1 MWVGLS
7 LCNNGFPWPPQKS
20 WRLIGVDGKW
30 LYIKE
35 ICLRLRGEPGE
46 KVSMKTG
53 LYHPEEFKDN
63 CGFGLIAHMT
73 GEPSHHLLQTAMQA
87 LTCMTH
93 RGGINADGK
102 TGDGCGLLMQKPDQ
116 FLRAVAQK
124 HFAVEL
130 PKQYAVGMV
139 FFNQDP
145 VKAEAARANM
155 DREIVAAGLKLVGW
169 RKVPIDTS
177 VLGRLALERLPQI
190 EQVFIGGE
198 RLSDQEFAIKLF
210 SARRRSS
217 VANAHDADHYICSFS
232 HKTIIYKG
240 LMMPRDL
247 AAFYPDLGDE
257 RLQTAICVFHQRF
270 STNTLPK
277 WPLAQPFRFLAHNGE
292 INTITGNRNWAMAR
306 RTKFAND
313 QIPDLE
319 ELGPL
324 VNRVGSDSSSMDN
337 MLELMVTGG
346 IDLFRG
352 VRMLVPPAWQNVETM
367 DADLRA
373 FYEYNSMHME
383 PWDGPAGIVMTEGRH
398 AVCLLDRNGLR
409 PARWVTT
416 TNGYITIASE
426 IGVWGY
432 QPEEVLAKGRVG
444 PGQILAVDT
453 ETGQILDTDA
463 IDNRLKSR
471 HPYKRWLRQHATRI
485 QATLT
490 DDQGAASYD
499 ADQLKQYMKMF
510 QVTFEE
516 RDQVLRPLGEQGQ
529 EAVGSMGDDTPMA
542 VLSQRV
548 RSPYDFF
555 RQQFAQV
562 TNPPIDPL
570 REAIVMSLEICLGA
584 ERNIFQESPE
594 HASRVI
600 LSSPVI
606 SPAKWRSLMNLER
619 EGFDRQ
625 LIDLNY
631 EESVGLQAAI
641 RNIADQAEEAVRSG
655 KTQLVLSDRYIAPGK
670 LPVHA
675 SLAVGAVHHR
685 LTEQGL
691 RCDSNILVETAT
703 ARDPHHFAVLLGFG
717 ASAVYPYLA
726 YEVLADLIRTGEV
739 LGDLDEVFKYY
750 RKGISKG
757 LLKILSKM
765 GISTIASYRGAQL
778 FEAVGLAEE
787 VVGLSFKGVSSRI
800 KGARFVDLEGDQK
813 LLAAEAW
820 SARKPIQQGGL
831 LKFVHGGEYHAYNPD
846 VVNTLQA
853 AVQQGDYAK
862 FKEYTTLVD
871 QRPVSMIRDLLKVKV
886 ADEALPLDQVEP
898 LEAILKR
905 FDSAGISLGALS
917 PEAHEALAEAMNR
930 LGARSNSGEGGEDPA
945 RYGTIK
951 SSKIKQ
957 VATGRFG
964 VTPEYLVNAEVLQIK
979 VAQGAKP
986 GEGGQLPGGK
996 VNGLIAKLRYA
1007 VPGVTLISPPPHHDI
1022 YSIEDLAQLIYDLKQ
1037 VNPQA
1042 LVSVKLVA
1050 EAGVGTIAAGVAKA
1064 YADLITISGYD
1075 GGTGA
1080 SPLTSIK
1087 YAGAPWEL
1095 GLAETHQTLRGNDL
1109 RGKVRVQTDGG
1120 LKTGLDVI
1128 KAAILGAES
1137 FGFGTAP
1144 MIALG
1149 CKYLRICHLNN
1160 CATGVA
1166 TQNEKLRKDHYIGTV
1181 DMVIN
1186 FFTFVAEETREW
1198 LAKLGVRSL
1207 GELIGRTDLLDVLP
1221 GDTERQQYLDLTPL
1235 LGSSHIPADKPQFC
1249 EVDKNPPFD
1258 KGELAEKMVEMAL
1271 PAIRDQAGGEFSLDI
1286 CNCDRSIGARISGE
1300 IAKLYGNQGMAD
1312 KPVTFR
1318 FKGTAGQSF
1327 GVWNAG
1333 GLNLHLEGDAND
1345 YVGKG
1350 MTGGKVTIV
1359 PPAGSPFA
1367 TQHSAIVGNT
1377 CLYGATGGKLFA
1389 AGTAGE
1395 RFAVRNSGAHAVVE
1409 GTGDHCC
1416 EYMTGGF
1423 VCVLGKTG
1431 YNFGS
1436 GMTGGF
1442 AYVLDMDNSF
1452 VDKLNHELVEIQRIS
1467 GEAMEAYRSHLAR
1480 VLGEYVEET
1489 GSEWGRELFENLDDY
1504 VRRFWLV
1511 KPKAANLKQLLSSTR
1526 ANPQ

>member
-1 MWVGLS
+1 
-7 LCNNGFPWPPQKS
+7 
-20 WRLIGVDGKW
+20 
-30 LYIKE
+30 
-35 ICLRLRGEPGE
+35 
-46 KVSMKTG
+46 MKTG

-116 FLRAVAQK
+116 FLRAVAQE

-155 DREIVAAGLKLVGW
+155 DREILAAGLTLVGW

-198 RLSDQEFAIKLF
+198 GLSDQAFAIKLF

-217 VANAHDADHYICSFS
+217 VANAHDTDHYICSFS

-247 AAFYPDLGDE
+247 AAFYPDLDDP

-432 QPEEVLAKGRVG
+432 QPEEVIAKGRVG
-444 PGQILAVDT
+444 PGQIFAVDT

-631 EESVGLQAAI
+631 EQGVGLEAAI
-641 RNIADQAEEAVRSG
+641 RNIADQAEEAVRGG

-778 FEAVGLAEE
+778 FEAIGLAED

-800 KGARFVDLEGDQK
+800 KGARFEDLESDQK

-862 FKEYTTLVD
+862 FKEYTSLVD

-886 ADEALPLDQVEP
+886 ADQPLAIEQIEP

-930 LGARSNSGEGGEDPA
+930 LGARSNSGEGGEDPS
-945 RYGTIK
+945 RYGTVR

-1050 EAGVGTIAAGVAKA
+1050 EAGVAKA

-1166 TQNEKLRKDHYIGTV
+1166 TQNDKLRKDHYIGTV

-1207 GELIGRTDLLDVLP
+1207 GELIGRTDLLDILP
-1221 GDTERQQYLDLTPL
+1221 GDTERQQYLDLSPL

-1258 KGELAEKMVEMAL
+1258 KGELAEKMVEMAMS
-1271 PAIRDQAGGEFSLDI
+1271 AIRDQSGGEFSLDI

-1300 IAKLYGNQGMAD
+1300 IARLHGNQGMAAA
-1312 KPVTFR
+1312 PITFR

-1359 PPAGSPFA
+1359 PPAGSPFE

-1480 VLGEYVEET
+1480 VLAEYVDET
-1489 GSEWGRELFENLDDY
+1489 GSEWGRELSENLDDY

-1511 KPKAANLKQLLSSTR
+1511 KPKAATLKQLLSSTR

>member
-1 MWVGLS
+1 
-7 LCNNGFPWPPQKS
+7 
-20 WRLIGVDGKW
+20 
-30 LYIKE
+30 
-35 ICLRLRGEPGE
+35 EP
-46 KVSMKTG
+46 
-53 LYHPEEFKDN
+53 
-63 CGFGLIAHMT
+63 
-73 GEPSHHLLQTAMQA
+73 
-87 LTCMTH
+87 
-93 RGGINADGK
+93 
-102 TGDGCGLLMQKPDQ
+102 
-116 FLRAVAQK
+116 
-124 HFAVEL
+124 
-130 PKQYAVGMV
+130 
-139 FFNQDP
+139 
-145 VKAEAARANM
+145 
-155 DREIVAAGLKLVGW
+155 
-169 RKVPIDTS
+169 
-177 VLGRLALERLPQI
+177 LPQI

-198 RLSDQEFAIKLF
+198 GLSDQEFAIKLF

-292 INTITGNRNWAMAR
+292 INTITGNRNWAVAR

-490 DDQGAASYD
+490 DDQGVASYD

-631 EESVGLQAAI
+631 EQSVGLEAAI
-641 RNIADQAEEAVRSG
+641 RNIADQAEEAVRGG

-685 LTEQGL
+685 LTEKGL

-778 FEAVGLAEE
+778 FEAIGLAEE

-800 KGARFVDLEGDQK
+800 KGARFEDLENDQK

-886 ADEALPLDQVEP
+886 ADQPLALEQIEP

-930 LGARSNSGEGGEDPA
+930 LGARSNSGEGGEDPS

-1166 TQNEKLRKDHYIGTV
+1166 TQNDKLRKDHYIGTV

-1221 GDTERQQYLDLTPL
+1221 GDTERQQYLDLSPL

-1258 KGELAEKMVEMAL
+1258 LGELAEKMVDMAM

-1286 CNCDRSIGARISGE
+1286 CNCDRSIGARVSGE
-1300 IAKLYGNQGMAD
+1300 IARLHGNQGMAAA
-1312 KPVTFR
+1312 PITFR

-1359 PPAGSPFA
+1359 PPAGSPFE

-1480 VLGEYVEET
+1480 VLAEYVDET
-1489 GSEWGRELFENLDDY
+1489 GSEWGRELSENLDDY

>member
-1 MWVGLS
+1 
-7 LCNNGFPWPPQKS
+7 
-20 WRLIGVDGKW
+20 
-30 LYIKE
+30 
-35 ICLRLRGEPGE
+35 
-46 KVSMKTG
+46 MKTG

-73 GEPSHHLLQTAMQA
+73 GEASHHLLQTAMQA

-102 TGDGCGLLMQKPDQ
+102 TGDGCGLLIQKPDQ
-116 FLRAVAQK
+116 FLRAMAQE

-155 DREIVAAGLKLVGW
+155 DREIIAAGLKLVGW

-177 VLGRLALERLPQI
+177 VLGRLAMERLPQI

-198 RLSDQEFAIKLF
+198 GLSDQEFAIKLF

-217 VANAHDADHYICSFS
+217 VANADDADHYICSFS

-313 QIPDLE
+313 LIPDLA

-463 IDNRLKSR
+463 IDDRLKSR

-490 DDQGAASYD
+490 DDQGVASYD

-619 EGFDRQ
+619 EGFERQ

-631 EESVGLQAAI
+631 EQSVGLEAAI
-641 RNIADQAEEAVRSG
+641 RNIADQAEEAVRAG

-717 ASAVYPYLA
+717 ASAVYPYLS

-778 FEAVGLAEE
+778 FEAIGLSEE

-800 KGARFVDLEGDQK
+800 KGARFEDLESDQK

-886 ADEALPLDQVEP
+886 ADQPLALEQVEP

-930 LGARSNSGEGGEDPA
+930 LGARSNSGEGGEDPS
-945 RYGTIK
+945 RYGTIR

-1166 TQNEKLRKDHYIGTV
+1166 TQNDKLRKDHYIGTV

-1221 GDTERQQYLDLTPL
+1221 GDTERQRYLDLSPL

-1249 EVDKNPPFD
+1249 EVDRNPPFD
-1258 KGELAEKMVEMAL
+1258 EGHLAEKMVEMAM

-1286 CNCDRSIGARISGE
+1286 CNCDRSIGARVSGE
-1300 IAKLYGNQGMAD
+1300 IARLHGNQGMATA
-1312 KPVTFR
+1312 PITFR

-1350 MTGGKVTIV
+1350 MTGGKLTIV

-1367 TQHSAIVGNT
+1367 TQDSAILGNT

-1423 VCVLGKTG
+1423 VCVLGNTG

-1480 VLGEYVEET
+1480 VLAEYVEET
-1489 GSEWGRELFENLDDY
+1489 GSEWGRELSENLDDY

>member
-1 MWVGLS
+1 
-7 LCNNGFPWPPQKS
+7 
-20 WRLIGVDGKW
+20 
-30 LYIKE
+30 
-35 ICLRLRGEPGE
+35 
-46 KVSMKTG
+46 MKTG

-116 FLRAVAQK
+116 FLRAVAQQY
-124 HFAVEL
+124 FAVEL

-139 FFNQDP
+139 FFNQDT

-198 RLSDQEFAIKLF
+198 GLSDQEFAIKLF

-490 DDQGAASYD
+490 DDQGVASYD

-619 EGFDRQ
+619 EGFERQ

-631 EESVGLQAAI
+631 DESVGLEAAI
-641 RNIADQAEEAVRSG
+641 RNIADQAEEAVRGG

-778 FEAVGLAEE
+778 FEAIGLSEE

-886 ADEALPLDQVEP
+886 ADEALPLDQIEP

-930 LGARSNSGEGGEDPA
+930 LGARSNSGEGGEDPS
-945 RYGTIK
+945 RYGTVR

>member
-1 MWVGLS
+1 
-7 LCNNGFPWPPQKS
+7 
-20 WRLIGVDGKW
+20 
-30 LYIKE
+30 
-35 ICLRLRGEPGE
+35 
-46 KVSMKTG
+46 MKTG
-53 LYHPEEFKDN
+53 LYRPEEFKDN

-73 GEPSHHLLQTAMQA
+73 GTPSHHLLQTAMQA

-102 TGDGCGLLMQKPDQ
+102 TGDGCGLLMQKPDA
-116 FLRAVAQK
+116 FLRAVATEQ
-124 HFAVEL
+124 FGVEL
-130 PKQYAVGMV
+130 PAQYAVGMV

-145 VKAEAARANM
+145 AKAEAARANM
-155 DREIVAAGLKLVGW
+155 DREILAAGLQLVGW

-177 VLGRLALERLPQI
+177 VLGQLALERLPQI

-198 RLSDQEFAIKLF
+198 GLSDQDFAIKLF

-217 VANAHDADHYICSFS
+217 VANAADADHYICSFS

-240 LMMPRDL
+240 LMMPADL
-247 AAFYPDLGDE
+247 AAFFPDLGDE

-313 QIPDLE
+313 LIPDLE

-352 VRMLVPPAWQNVETM
+352 VRMIIPPAWQNVETM

-383 PWDGPAGIVMTEGRH
+383 PWDGPAGVVMTEGRH

-416 TNGYITIASE
+416 TNGYITLASE
-426 IGVWGY
+426 IGVWDY
-432 QPEEVLAKGRVG
+432 KPEDVIAKGRVG
-444 PGQILAVDT
+444 PGQIFAVDT

-471 HPYKRWLRQHATRI
+471 HPYKRWLRQHALRI
-485 QATLT
+485 QANLS
-490 DDQGAASYD
+490 DDPGVASYD
-499 ADQLKQYMKMF
+499 VDQLKQYMKMF

-542 VLSQRV
+542 ILSRRV
-548 RSPYDFF
+548 RSPFDYF

-600 LSSPVI
+600 LSSPVV
-606 SPAKWRSLMNLER
+606 SPAKWRSLMALER
-619 EGFDRQ
+619 DGFERE

-631 EESVGLQAAI
+631 EEHIGLEAAI
-641 RNIADQAEEAVRSG
+641 RNIADQAEEAVRGG
-655 KTQLVLSDRYIAPGK
+655 KTQLVLSDRAIAPGK

-703 ARDPHHFAVLLGFG
+703 ARDPHHFAVLIGFG

-778 FEAVGLAEE
+778 FEAIGLSDE
-787 VVGLSFKGVSSRI
+787 VVGLSFKGVPSRI

-813 LLAAEAW
+813 LLAIEAW

-853 AVQQGDYAK
+853 AVQQGDYVK
-862 FKEYTTLVD
+862 FKEYTALVD

-886 ADEALPLDQVEP
+886 AEQPITLEQVEP
-898 LEAILKR
+898 LTEILKR

-945 RYGTIK
+945 RYGTLR

-1022 YSIEDLAQLIYDLKQ
+1022 YSIEDLAQLIFDLKQ

-1166 TQNEKLRKDHYIGTV
+1166 TQNDKLRKDHYIGTV
-1181 DMVIN
+1181 DMVVN

-1198 LAKLGVRSL
+1198 LARLGVRSL

-1221 GDTERQQYLDLTPL
+1221 GDTERQQHLDLSPL
-1235 LGSSHIPADKPQFC
+1235 LGSSHVPADKPQFC
-1249 EVDKNPPFD
+1249 QVEKNPPFD
-1258 KGELAEKMVEMAL
+1258 KGELAEKMVALAL
-1271 PAIRDQAGGEFSLDI
+1271 PAVRDKAGGSFDLNI
-1286 CNCDRSIGARISGE
+1286 CNCDRSIGARVSGE
-1300 IAKLYGNQGMAD
+1300 IARLHGNQGMAAA
-1312 KPVTFR
+1312 PLTFR

-1333 GLNLHLEGDAND
+1333 GLHLHLEGDAND

-1350 MTGGKVTIV
+1350 MTGGKLTIV
-1359 PPAGSPFA
+1359 PPAGSPFE
-1367 TQHSAIVGNT
+1367 TQHSAIIGNT
-1377 CLYGATGGKLFA
+1377 CLYGATGGRLFA

-1395 RFAVRNSGAHAVVE
+1395 RFGVRNSGAHAVVE

-1442 AYVLDMDNSF
+1442 AYVLDQDNTF

-1467 GEAMEAYRSHLAR
+1467 GEAMEAYRTHLAR
-1480 VLGEYVEET
+1480 VLAEYVQET
-1489 GSEWGRELFENLDDY
+1489 GSEWGRELSENLEDY

-1511 KPKAANLKQLLSSTR
+1511 KPKAANLKHLLSSTR

>member
-1 MWVGLS
+1 MTVGLYR
-7 LCNNGFPWPPQKS
+7 P
-20 WRLIGVDGKW
+20 D
-30 LYIKE
+30 
-35 ICLRLRGEPGE
+35 
-46 KVSMKTG
+46 
-53 LYHPEEFKDN
+53 EFKDN
-63 CGFGLIAHMT
+63 CGFGLIAHIQ
-73 GEPSHHLLQTAMQA
+73 GEASHHLLQTAIEA

-102 TGDGCGLLMQKPDQ
+102 TGDGCGLLIQKPDQ
-116 FLRAVAQK
+116 FLRAIAEETFQ
-124 HFAVEL
+124 AAL
-130 PKQYAVGMV
+130 PAQYAVGMV

-145 VKAEAARANM
+145 AKAETARENM
-155 DREIVAAGLKLVGW
+155 NREILAAGLQLIGW
-169 RKVPIDTS
+169 RRVPVDTR
-177 VLGRLALERLPQI
+177 VLGRLALECLPII

-198 RLSDQEFAIKLF
+198 GLSDQEFAIKLF
-210 SARRRSS
+210 CARRRSS
-217 VANAHDADHYICSFS
+217 VANAQDEGHYICSFS

-240 LMMPRDL
+240 LMMPADL
-247 AAFYPDLGDE
+247 QQFYPDLGDE
-257 RLQTAICVFHQRF
+257 RLQTAIAVFHQRF

-292 INTITGNRNWAMAR
+292 INTITGNRNWAQAR
-306 RTKFAND
+306 RRKFANAL
-313 QIPDLE
+313 IPDLD

-346 IDLFRG
+346 IDLFRAL
-352 VRMLVPPAWQNVETM
+352 RMIIPPVWQNVETM
-367 DADLRA
+367 SADLRA

-383 PWDGPAGIVMTEGRH
+383 AWDGPAGVVLSDGRH

-416 TNGYITIASE
+416 RNGYITLASE
-426 IGVWGY
+426 VGVWRY
-432 QPEEVLAKGRVG
+432 RPEDVIAKGRVG

-453 ETGQILDTDA
+453 ETGQMLETGDIED
-463 IDNRLKSR
+463 RLKSR
-471 HPYKRWLRQHATRI
+471 HPYRQWLRNHAVRI
-485 QATLT
+485 RRAM
-490 DDQGAASYD
+490 DDQDHGSAFYEPE
-499 ADQLKQYMKMF
+499 QLRQYMKLF

-516 RDQVLRPLGEQGQ
+516 RDQVLRPLAEQGQ

-542 VLSQRV
+542 VLSQRI
-548 RSPYDFF
+548 RSPYDYF

-570 REAIVMSLEICLGA
+570 REAVVMSLEVCLGA
-584 ERNIFQESPE
+584 ERNIFCELPE
-594 HASRVI
+594 HAARVI
-600 LSSPVI
+600 LNSPVI
-606 SPAKWRSLMNLER
+606 SPAKWRALCGLER
-619 EGFDRQ
+619 SGFEQ
-625 LIDLNY
+625 HWIDLNY
-631 EESVGLQAAI
+631 DESLGLEAAL
-641 RNIADQAEEAVRSG
+641 RGMADQAETAVRSG
-655 KTQLVLSDRYIAPGK
+655 KVLLILSDRQIVPGR
-670 LPVHA
+670 LPAHA
-675 SLAVGAVHHR
+675 ALATGAIHHR
-685 LTEQGL
+685 LVEQGL
-691 RCDSNILVETAT
+691 RCDCNILVETAT
-703 ARDPHHFAVLLGFG
+703 ARDPHHYAVLIGFG
-717 ASAVYPYLA
+717 ASAVYPFLA
-726 YEVLADLIRTGEV
+726 YEVLGDLIRTGEV
-739 LGDLDEVFKYY
+739 LGDLYECFRNY
-750 RKGISKG
+750 RKGINKG

-765 GISTIASYRGAQL
+765 GISTVSSYRGAQL
-778 FEAVGLAEE
+778 FEAVGLSAE
-787 VVGLSFKGVSSRI
+787 VVDLCFRGVTSRI
-800 KGARFVDLEGDQK
+800 QGARFVDLEREQRR
-813 LLAAEAW
+813 LAGEAW
-820 SARKPIQQGGL
+820 NSRKPIQQGGL

-846 VVNTLQA
+846 VVRTLQE
-853 AVQQGDYAK
+853 AVQQGSYARY
-862 FKEYTTLVD
+862 KEYSALVD
-871 QRPVSMIRDLLKVKV
+871 SRPVSMIRDLFKVKE
-886 ADEALPLDQVEP
+886 AARPLALDEIEP

-917 PEAHEALAEAMNR
+917 PEAHEAIAEAMNR

-945 RYGTIK
+945 RYGTIR

-979 VAQGAKP
+979 IAQGAKP

-996 VNGLIAKLRYA
+996 VNGLIARLRYA

-1042 LVSVKLVA
+1042 LVSVKLVS

-1087 YAGAPWEL
+1087 YAGTPWEL
-1095 GLAETHQTLRGNDL
+1095 GLVETHQTLRGNDL
-1109 RGKVRVQTDGG
+1109 RGRVRVQTDGG

-1166 TQNEKLRKDHYIGTV
+1166 TQNDKLRKEHFIGTV
-1181 DMVIN
+1181 EMVMN
-1186 FFTFVAEETREW
+1186 FFTYIAEETREW
-1198 LAKLGVRSL
+1198 LARLGVRSL
-1207 GELIGRTDLLDVLP
+1207 QELIGRTDLLEVLP
-1221 GDTERQQYLDLTPL
+1221 GATDKQRNLDLTPL
-1235 LGSSHIPADKPQFC
+1235 LGCDQVPADKPQFC
-1249 EVDKNPPFD
+1249 QVDRNPPFD
-1258 KGELAEKMVEMAL
+1258 PGALAERMVELARD
-1271 PAIRDQAGGEFSLDI
+1271 AIANKCGGEFELAIS
-1286 CNCDRSIGARISGE
+1286 NCDRSIGARVSGE
-1300 IAKLYGNQGMAD
+1300 IARLHGNQGMSDA
-1312 KPVTFR
+1312 PLIFR
-1318 FKGTAGQSF
+1318 FSGSAGQSF

-1333 GLNLHLEGDAND
+1333 GLHLHLEGDAND

-1350 MTGGKVTIV
+1350 MAGGKLVIV
-1359 PPAGSPFA
+1359 PPSASGLE
-1367 TQHSAIVGNT
+1367 TQNSAIIGNT

-1395 RFAVRNSGAHAVVE
+1395 RFAVRNSGAYAVVE

-1423 VCVLGKTG
+1423 VCVLGRTG

-1442 AYVLDMDNSF
+1442 AYVLDLENVF
-1452 VDKLNHELVEIQRIS
+1452 VDRINPDLIEIQRIS
-1467 GEAMEAYRSHLAR
+1467 NEAMEDYRSHLDQ
-1480 VLGEYVEET
+1480 VLREYVEET
-1489 GSEWGRELFENLDDY
+1489 GSDWGRHVQENLDDY
-1504 VRRFWLV
+1504 SRRFWLV
-1511 KPKAANLKQLLSSTR
+1511 KPKASSLKTLLTSIR

>member
-1 MWVGLS
+1 
-7 LCNNGFPWPPQKS
+7 
-20 WRLIGVDGKW
+20 
-30 LYIKE
+30 
-35 ICLRLRGEPGE
+35 
-46 KVSMKTG
+46 MKTG

-73 GEPSHHLLQTAMQA
+73 GQPSHHLLQTAMQA

-116 FLRAVAQK
+116 FLRAVAQE

-130 PKQYAVGMV
+130 PRQYAVGMV

-145 VKAEAARANM
+145 VKAQAARANM
-155 DREIVAAGLKLVGW
+155 DREIVNAGLKLVGW

-198 RLSDQEFAIKLF
+198 GLSDQEFAIKLF

-313 QIPDLE
+313 LIPDLE

-490 DDQGAASYD
+490 DDQGVASYD

-631 EESVGLQAAI
+631 EESVGLEAAI
-641 RNIADQAEEAVRSG
+641 RNIADQAEEAVRGG

-800 KGARFVDLEGDQK
+800 KGARFVDLESDQK

-886 ADEALPLDQVEP
+886 AEQPLALDQIEP

-996 VNGLIAKLRYA
+996 VNGLIARLRYA

-1166 TQNEKLRKDHYIGTV
+1166 TQNDKLRKDHYIGTV

-1221 GDTERQQYLDLTPL
+1221 GDTERQHYLDLSPL

-1258 KGELAEKMVEMAL
+1258 KGELAEKMVAMAL

-1300 IAKLYGNQGMAD
+1300 IARLHGNQGMAAA
-1312 KPVTFR
+1312 PITFR

-1350 MTGGKVTIV
+1350 MTGGKLTIV
-1359 PPAGSPFA
+1359 PPAGSPFE

-1489 GSEWGRELFENLDDY
+1489 GSEWGRELSENLDDY

>member
-1 MWVGLS
+1 
-7 LCNNGFPWPPQKS
+7 
-20 WRLIGVDGKW
+20 
-30 LYIKE
+30 
-35 ICLRLRGEPGE
+35 
-46 KVSMKTG
+46 MKAG
-53 LYHPEEFKDN
+53 LYRPDEFKDN
-63 CGFGLIAHMT
+63 CGFGLIAHMQ
-73 GEPSHHLLQTAMQA
+73 GEPSHHLLNTAIEA

-102 TGDGCGLLMQKPDQ
+102 TGDGCGLLIQKPDQ
-116 FLRAVAQK
+116 FLRAIAQEQFGVA
-124 HFAVEL
+124 L
-130 PKQYAVGMV
+130 PGQYAVGMV
-139 FFNQDP
+139 FLNQDSA
-145 VKAEAARANM
+145 KAEAARENM
-155 DREIVAAGLKLVGW
+155 NREILAAGLQLVGW

-177 VLGRLALERLPQI
+177 VLGQLALERLPQI

-198 RLSDQEFAIKLF
+198 GLSDQEFAIKLF

-217 VANAHDADHYICSFS
+217 VANAGDSDHYICSFS

-240 LMMPRDL
+240 LMMPADL
-247 AAFYPDLGDE
+247 QQFYPDLGDE
-257 RLQTAICVFHQRF
+257 RLQTAIAVFHQRF

-292 INTITGNRNWAMAR
+292 INTITGNRNWAQAR
-306 RTKFAND
+306 RTKFANEL
-313 QIPDLE
+313 IPDLD

-352 VRMLVPPAWQNVETM
+352 LRMIIPPAWQNVETM

-383 PWDGPAGIVMTEGRH
+383 PWDGPAGVVLTDGRH

-416 TNGYITIASE
+416 KNGYITLASE
-426 IGVWGY
+426 IGVWDY
-432 QPEEVLAKGRVG
+432 QPEDVIAKGRVG

-453 ETGQILDTDA
+453 ETGQVLDTES
-463 IDNRLKSR
+463 IDSRLKSR
-471 HPYKRWLRQHATRI
+471 HPYKLWLRKHAQRI
-485 QATLT
+485 KATLE
-490 DDQGAASYD
+490 DRDHGSAFYD
-499 ADQLKQYMKMF
+499 PDQLKQYMKMF

-548 RSPYDFF
+548 RSPYDYF

-584 ERNIFQESPE
+584 ERNIFSESPE
-594 HASRVI
+594 HATRVI

-606 SPAKWRSLMNLER
+606 SPAKWRALMSLDR
-619 EGFDRQ
+619 PGFDRHV
-625 LIDLNY
+625 IDMNY
-631 EESVGLQAAI
+631 DESLGLEAAV
-641 RNIADQAEEAVRSG
+641 RNMADQAEEAVRAG
-655 KTQLVLSDRYIAPGK
+655 KVLLVLTDRHIAPGK
-670 LPVHA
+670 LPAHA
-675 SLAVGAVHHR
+675 ALVTGAVHHR
-685 LTEQGL
+685 LTEKGL
-691 RCDSNILVETAT
+691 RCDCNILVETAT
-703 ARDPHHFAVLLGFG
+703 ARDPHHYAVLLGFG
-717 ASAVYPYLA
+717 ASAVYPFLA
-726 YEVLADLIRTGEV
+726 YEVLGDLIRTGEV
-739 LGDLDEVFKYY
+739 LGDLYEVFKYY

-765 GISTIASYRGAQL
+765 GISTVASYRGAQL
-778 FEAVGLAEE
+778 FEAVGLADE
-787 VVGLSFKGVSSRI
+787 VTELCFRGVASRI
-800 KGARFVDLEGDQK
+800 QGARFVDLESEQK
-813 LLAAEAW
+813 LLSFEAW
-820 SARKPIQQGGL
+820 NNRKAIQQGGL
-831 LKFVHGGEYHAYNPD
+831 LKFVYGGEYHAYNPD
-846 VVNTLQA
+846 VVRTLQE
-853 AVQQGDYAK
+853 AVQQGNYEK
-862 FKEYTTLVD
+862 YKEYSKLVD
-871 QRPVSMIRDLLKVKV
+871 TRPVSMIRDLLKVKES
-886 ADEALPLDQVEP
+886 ASPIALDEVEP
-898 LEAILKR
+898 LQAIFKR
-905 FDSAGISLGALS
+905 FDAAGISLGALS

-930 LGARSNSGEGGEDPA
+930 LGGRSNSGEGGEDPA

-1037 VNPQA
+1037 VNPKA

-1080 SPLTSIK
+1080 SPLTSIR

-1144 MIALG
+1144 MVALG

-1166 TQNEKLRKDHYIGTV
+1166 TQNDKLRKEHFIGTV
-1181 DMVIN
+1181 EMVMN
-1186 FFTFVAEETREW
+1186 FFTYVAEETREW

-1207 GELIGRTDLLDVLP
+1207 EELIGRTDLLEVLP
-1221 GDTERQQYLDLTPL
+1221 GETAKQGNLDLSPL
-1235 LGSSHIPADKPQFC
+1235 LASAHIPADKPQFC
-1249 EVDKNPPFD
+1249 QVPKNPPFD
-1258 KGELAEKMVEMAL
+1258 EGLLAEKMVELAKD
-1271 PAIRDQAGGEFSLDI
+1271 AIAGKTGGEFELNI
-1286 CNCDRSIGARISGE
+1286 GNCDRSIGARISGE
-1300 IAKLYGNQGMAD
+1300 IARVHGNQGMNGA
-1312 KPVTFR
+1312 PITFR

-1333 GLNLHLEGDAND
+1333 GLHLRLEGDAND

-1350 MTGGKVTIV
+1350 MTAGKIV
-1359 PPAGSPFA
+1359 ITPPAGSPFA
-1367 TQHSAIVGNT
+1367 TEDSAIIGNT

-1389 AGTAGE
+1389 TGTAGE

-1442 AYVLDMDNSF
+1442 AYVLDLDNGF
-1452 VDKLNHELVEIQRIS
+1452 YDRVNHELVEIQRINN
-1467 GEAMEAYRSHLAR
+1467 EAMEAYRSHLES
-1480 VLGEYVEET
+1480 VLAEYVEET
-1489 GSEWGRELFENLDDY
+1489 GSEWGQNLLENLDDY
-1504 VRRFWLV
+1504 LRKFWLV
-1511 KPKAANLKQLLSSTR
+1511 KPKAASLKSLLSSTR

>member
-1 MWVGLS
+1 
-7 LCNNGFPWPPQKS
+7 
-20 WRLIGVDGKW
+20 
-30 LYIKE
+30 
-35 ICLRLRGEPGE
+35 
-46 KVSMKTG
+46 MKAG
-53 LYHPEEFKDN
+53 LYQPDEFKDN
-63 CGFGLIAHMT
+63 CGFGLIAHMQ
-73 GEPSHHLLQTAMQA
+73 GEPSHHLLQTAIEA

-102 TGDGCGLLMQKPDQ
+102 TGDGCGLLIQKPDQ
-116 FLRAVAQK
+116 FLRTVAK
-124 HFAVEL
+124 ATFGSDL

-145 VKAEAARANM
+145 VKAEAAREHMN
-155 DREIVAAGLKLVGW
+155 REILAAGLQLVGW

-198 RLSDQEFAIKLF
+198 GLSDQAFAIKLF

-217 VANAHDADHYICSFS
+217 VANAADTDHYICSFS

-240 LMMPRDL
+240 LMMPADL
-247 AAFYPDLGDE
+247 TAFYPDLSDPS
-257 RLQTAICVFHQRF
+257 LKTAICVFHQRF

-292 INTITGNRNWAMAR
+292 INTITGNRNWAQAR

-313 QIPDLE
+313 LIPDLD

-352 VRMLVPPAWQNVETM
+352 VRMLIPPAWQNVDTM

-373 FYEYNSMHME
+373 FYEFNSMHME
-383 PWDGPAGIVMTEGRH
+383 PWDGPAGVVMTEGRH

-416 TNGYITIASE
+416 KNGYITLASE
-426 IGVWGY
+426 IGVWNY
-432 QPEEVLAKGRVG
+432 QPEDVIAKGRVG
-444 PGQILAVDT
+444 PGQIFAVDT

-471 HPYKRWLRQHATRI
+471 HPYKQWLRKHALRI
-485 QATLT
+485 QATME
-490 DDQGAASYD
+490 DNDHGSAFYNVE
-499 ADQLKQYMKMF
+499 QLKQYMKMY

-516 RDQVLRPLGEQGQ
+516 RDQVLRPLGEQGY

-548 RSPYDFF
+548 RTPYDYF

-584 ERNIFQESPE
+584 ERNIFEESPE

-619 EGFDRQ
+619 PGFARQ
-625 LIDLNY
+625 VIDLNY
-631 EESVGLQAAI
+631 DESVGLEAAV

-655 KTQLVLSDRYIAPGK
+655 RTQIVLSDRHIAPGK

-675 SLAVGAVHHR
+675 SLATGAVHHR
-685 LTEQGL
+685 LTEKGL

-703 ARDPHHFAVLLGFG
+703 ARDPHHFAVLIGFG
-717 ASAVYPYLA
+717 ASAVYPFLA
-726 YEVLADLIRTGEV
+726 YEVLGDLIRTGEV
-739 LGDLDEVFKYY
+739 LGDLYEVFKNY
-750 RKGISKG
+750 RKGITKG

-778 FEAVGLAEE
+778 FEAIGLSEE
-787 VVGLSFKGVSSRI
+787 VVNLSFRGVPSRI
-800 KGARFVDLEGDQK
+800 KGARFVDLEAEQK
-813 LLAAEAW
+813 LLAGEAW

-831 LKFVHGGEYHAYNPD
+831 LKFVYGGEYHAYNPD
-846 VVNTLQA
+846 VVSTLQA

-862 FKEYTTLVD
+862 FKEYTALVD
-871 QRPVSMIRDLLKVKV
+871 NRPVSMIRDLFQVKTL
-886 ADEALPLDQVEP
+886 ETPLAISEIEP
-898 LEAILKR
+898 LESILKR

-1022 YSIEDLAQLIYDLKQ
+1022 YSIEDLSQLIFDLKQ
-1037 VNPQA
+1037 VNPKA

-1109 RGKVRVQTDGG
+1109 RGKIRVQTDGG

-1181 DMVIN
+1181 DMVVN
-1186 FFTFVAEETREW
+1186 FFTYVAEETREW
-1198 LAKLGVRSL
+1198 LAKLGVRTL
-1207 GELIGRTDLLDVLP
+1207 EELIGRTDLLEILK
-1221 GDTERQQYLDLTPL
+1221 GETAKQNHLDLTPL
-1235 LGSSHIPADKPQFC
+1235 LGSDHIPADKPQFC
-1249 EVDKNPPFD
+1249 QVERNPPFD
-1258 KGELAEKMVEMAL
+1258 KGLLAEKMVEMAL
-1271 PAIRDQAGGEFSLDI
+1271 PAINDLSGADFSLDI

-1300 IAKLYGNQGMAD
+1300 VARRHGNQGMA
-1312 KPVTFR
+1312 KAPITFR

-1333 GLNLHLEGDAND
+1333 GLHMYLEGDAND

-1350 MTGGKVTIV
+1350 MTGGKLVIV
-1359 PPAGSPFA
+1359 PPKGSIYK
-1367 TQHSAIVGNT
+1367 TQDSAIIGNT

-1395 RFAVRNSGAHAVVE
+1395 RFAVRNSGAHTVVE

-1423 VCVLGKTG
+1423 VAVLGKTG

-1442 AYVLDMDNSF
+1442 AYVLDQDNTF
-1452 VDKLNHELVEIQRIS
+1452 VDKVNHELVEIQRIS
-1467 GEAMEAYRSHLAR
+1467 GEAMESYRNHLQH
-1480 VLGEYVEET
+1480 VLDEYVEET
-1489 GSEWGRELFENLDDY
+1489 NSEWGRNLAENLDDY
-1504 VRRFWLV
+1504 LRRFWLV
-1511 KPKAANLKQLLSSTR
+1511 KPKAANLKSLLSSIR

>member
-1 MWVGLS
+1 
-7 LCNNGFPWPPQKS
+7 
-20 WRLIGVDGKW
+20 
-30 LYIKE
+30 
-35 ICLRLRGEPGE
+35 
-46 KVSMKTG
+46 MKTG

-116 FLRAVAQK
+116 FLRAMAK
-124 HFAVEL
+124 EHFAAEL

-145 VKAEAARANM
+145 IKAEAARANM
-155 DREIVAAGLKLVGW
+155 DREIIAAGLQLIGW

-198 RLSDQEFAIKLF
+198 GLSDQDIAIKLF

-240 LMMPRDL
+240 LMMPADL
-247 AAFYPDLGDE
+247 AAFFPDLGDE

-313 QIPDLE
+313 LIPDLE

-416 TNGYITIASE
+416 RNGYITIASE

-432 QPEEVLAKGRVG
+432 QPEDVVAKGRVG
-444 PGQILAVDT
+444 PGQIFAVDT

-485 QATLT
+485 QATLS

-499 ADQLKQYMKMF
+499 ADQLKQFMKMF

-619 EGFDRQ
+619 EGFERQ

-631 EESVGLQAAI
+631 EEGLGLEAAI

-655 KTQLVLSDRYIAPGK
+655 KTQLVLSDRFIAPGK

-765 GISTIASYRGAQL
+765 GISTITSYRGAQL
-778 FEAVGLAEE
+778 FEAIGLSDE
-787 VVGLSFKGVSSRI
+787 VVGLSFKGVPSRI

-862 FKEYTTLVD
+862 FKEYTALVD
-871 QRPVSMIRDLLKVKV
+871 KRPVSMIRDLLKVKV
-886 ADEALPLDQVEP
+886 AEQPLAIDQIEP

-1198 LAKLGVRSL
+1198 LAKLGVSSL
-1207 GELIGRTDLLDVLP
+1207 GELIGRTDLLEVLP
-1221 GDTERQQYLDLTPL
+1221 GDTERQQYLDLSPL

-1249 EVDKNPPFD
+1249 QVDKNPPFD

-1271 PAIRDQAGGEFSLDI
+1271 PAIRDQAGGEFDLDI

-1300 IAKLYGNQGMAD
+1300 IAKLYGNQGMAA
-1312 KPVTFR
+1312 KPITFR

-1333 GLNLHLEGDAND
+1333 GLNLHLQGDAND

-1359 PPAGSPFA
+1359 PPAGSPFK
-1367 TQHSAIVGNT
+1367 TQESAIVGNT

-1452 VDKLNHELVEIQRIS
+1452 FDKLNHELVEIQRIS

-1480 VLGEYVEET
+1480 VLAEYVDET
-1489 GSEWGRELFENLDDY
+1489 GSEWGRELSENLDDY

-1511 KPKAANLKQLLSSTR
+1511 KPKAATLKQLLSSTR

>member
-1 MWVGLS
+1 
-7 LCNNGFPWPPQKS
+7 
-20 WRLIGVDGKW
+20 
-30 LYIKE
+30 
-35 ICLRLRGEPGE
+35 
-46 KVSMKTG
+46 MKAG
-53 LYHPEEFKDN
+53 LYRPDEFRDN
-63 CGFGLIAHMT
+63 CGFGLIAHMQ
-73 GEPSHHLLQTAMQA
+73 GEASHHLLQTAIEA

-102 TGDGCGLLMQKPDQ
+102 TGDGCGLLIQKPDQ
-116 FLRAVAQK
+116 FLRAVAQEQ
-124 HFAVEL
+124 FSVAL
-130 PKQYAVGMV
+130 PAQYAVGMV
-139 FFNQDP
+139 FFNQDSS
-145 VKAEAARANM
+145 KAEQARENM
-155 DREIVAAGLKLVGW
+155 NRAILAAGLQLIGW
-169 RKVPIDTS
+169 RKVPIDTR

-198 RLSDQEFAIKLF
+198 GFSEQEFAIKLF

-217 VANAHDADHYICSFS
+217 VANAADSDHYICSFS

-240 LMMPRDL
+240 LMMPADL
-247 AAFYPDLGDE
+247 AAFYPDLSDE
-257 RLQTAICVFHQRF
+257 RLKTAICVFHQRF

-292 INTITGNRNWAMAR
+292 INTITGNRNWAQAR
-306 RTKFAND
+306 RLKFANE

-352 VRMLVPPAWQNVETM
+352 VRMIIPPAWQNVETM
-367 DADLRA
+367 DPELRA

-383 PWDGPAGIVMTEGRH
+383 PWDGPAGVVLTDGRY
-398 AVCLLDRNGLR
+398 AACLLDRNGLR

-416 TNGYITIASE
+416 KNGYITLASE
-426 IGVWGY
+426 IGVWNY
-432 QPEEVLAKGRVG
+432 QPSDVLAKGRVG

-453 ETGQILDTDA
+453 ETGQVLTTDD

-471 HPYKRWLRQHATRI
+471 HPYKKWLREHALRI
-485 QATLT
+485 QATMA
-490 DDQGAASYD
+490 DNDHGSAFYD
-499 ADQLKQYMKMF
+499 SEQLKQYMKMF

-516 RDQVLRPLGEQGQ
+516 RDQVLRPLAEQGQ

-548 RSPYDFF
+548 RSPYDYF

-570 REAIVMSLEICLGA
+570 REAIVMSLEVCLGA
-584 ERNIFQESPE
+584 ERNIFEESPL
-594 HASRVI
+594 HAARVI

-606 SPAKWRSLMNLER
+606 SPSKWRALMNLDR
-619 EGFDRQ
+619 AGFDRAH
-625 LIDLNY
+625 IDLNY
-631 EESVGLQAAI
+631 AQSEGLQAAV
-641 RNIADQAEEAVRSG
+641 RRVVAEAEAAVRAG
-655 KTQLVLSDRYIAPGK
+655 KVLLVLSDRHIAPGK
-670 LPVHA
+670 LPIHA
-675 SLAVGAVHHR
+675 ALAVGAVHHH
-685 LTEQGL
+685 LVELGL
-691 RCDSNILVETAT
+691 RCDCNILVETAT
-703 ARDPHHFAVLLGFG
+703 ARDPHHYAVLVGFG
-717 ASAVYPYLA
+717 ASAVYPFLA
-726 YEVLADLIRTGEV
+726 YEVLGDLIRTGEV
-739 LGDLDEVFKYY
+739 LGDLYEVFKHY
-750 RKGISKG
+750 RKGIAKG

-765 GISTIASYRGAQL
+765 GISTIGSYRGAQL
-778 FEAVGLAEE
+778 FEAVGLSEE
-787 VVGLSFKGVSSRI
+787 VTSLCFRGVASRI
-800 KGARFVDLEGDQK
+800 QGARFVDIEAEQL
-813 LLAAEAW
+813 LLAGEAW
-820 SARKPIQQGGL
+820 AARKPIQQGGL

-853 AVQQGDYAK
+853 AVQQGCYAK
-862 FKEYTTLVD
+862 YKEYAALVD
-871 QRPVSMIRDLLKVKV
+871 NRPVAMLRDLLQVKE
-886 ADEALPLDQVEP
+886 AAQPLALDEVEP
-898 LEAILKR
+898 VQAILQR

-917 PEAHEALAEAMNR
+917 PEAHEAIAEAMNR

-945 RYGTIK
+945 RYGTLK

-996 VNGLIAKLRYA
+996 VNGLIARLRYA

-1022 YSIEDLAQLIYDLKQ
+1022 YSIEDLAQLIFDLKQ

-1050 EAGVGTIAAGVAKA
+1050 EPGVGTIAAGVAKA

-1087 YAGAPWEL
+1087 YAGSPWEL
-1095 GLAETHQTLRGNDL
+1095 GLAEAHQTLRGNDL

-1166 TQNEKLRKDHYIGTV
+1166 TQNEKLRKDHFIGTV
-1181 DMVIN
+1181 EMVMN
-1186 FFTFVAEETREW
+1186 FFTFIAEETREW
-1198 LAKLGVRSL
+1198 LARLGVRSL

-1221 GDTERQQYLDLTPL
+1221 GATGKQQNLDLTPL
-1235 LGSSHIPADKPQFC
+1235 LGSELIPADKPQFC
-1249 EVDKNPPFD
+1249 QAERNPPFD
-1258 KGELAEKMVEMAL
+1258 QGLLAERMVELARA
-1271 PAIRDQAGGEFSLDI
+1271 AIDSKSGAVFELAIG
-1286 CNCDRSIGARISGE
+1286 NCDRSIGARVSGE
-1300 IAKLYGNQGMAD
+1300 IARVHGNQGMAEA
-1312 KPVTFR
+1312 PISFR

-1333 GLNLHLEGDAND
+1333 GLHLHLEGDAND

-1350 MTGGKVTIV
+1350 MTGGKLVIV
-1359 PPAGSPFA
+1359 PPAGSPFKS
-1367 TQHSAIVGNT
+1367 QESAIIGNT

-1395 RFAVRNSGAHAVVE
+1395 RFAVRNSGAHTVVE

-1442 AYVLDMDNSF
+1442 AYVLDQDNSF
-1452 VDKLNHELVEIQRIS
+1452 VDRVNHELVEIQRIT
-1467 GEAMEAYRSHLAR
+1467 GEAMEAYRSHLQS
-1480 VLGEYVEET
+1480 VLDEYVAET
-1489 GSEWGRELFENLDDY
+1489 GSSWGTHLQENLDDY
-1504 VRRFWLV
+1504 LRRFWLV
-1511 KPKAANLKQLLSSTR
+1511 KPKAASLKSLLSSTR

>member
-1 MWVGLS
+1 
-7 LCNNGFPWPPQKS
+7 
-20 WRLIGVDGKW
+20 
-30 LYIKE
+30 
-35 ICLRLRGEPGE
+35 
-46 KVSMKTG
+46 MKTG

-116 FLRAVAQK
+116 FLRAVAQE

-155 DREIVAAGLKLVGW
+155 DREILAAGLKLVGW

-198 RLSDQEFAIKLF
+198 GLSDQEFAIKLF

-217 VANAHDADHYICSFS
+217 VANAHDVDHYICSFS

-247 AAFYPDLGDE
+247 AAFYPDLGDK

-313 QIPDLE
+313 LIPDLE

-416 TNGYITIASE
+416 KNGYITLASE
-426 IGVWGY
+426 IGVWDY
-432 QPEEVLAKGRVG
+432 KPEDVIAKGRVG
-444 PGQILAVDT
+444 PGQIFAVDT

-490 DDQGAASYD
+490 DDQGVASYD

-631 EESVGLQAAI
+631 EESVGLEAAI

-778 FEAVGLAEE
+778 FEAIGLSEE

-800 KGARFVDLEGDQK
+800 KGARFEDLESDQK

-862 FKEYTTLVD
+862 FKEYTALVD

-886 ADEALPLDQVEP
+886 AEQPLPLEQIEP

-930 LGARSNSGEGGEDPA
+930 LGARSNSGEGGEDPS

-1166 TQNEKLRKDHYIGTV
+1166 TQNDKLRKDHYIGTV

-1221 GDTERQQYLDLTPL
+1221 GDTERQQYLDLSPL

-1258 KGELAEKMVEMAL
+1258 KGELAEKMVEMAM

-1286 CNCDRSIGARISGE
+1286 CNCDRSIGARVSGE
-1300 IAKLYGNQGMAD
+1300 IARLHGNQGMAAA
-1312 KPVTFR
+1312 PITFR

-1350 MTGGKVTIV
+1350 MTGGKITIV
-1359 PPAGSPFA
+1359 PPAGSPFE

-1395 RFAVRNSGAHAVVE
+1395 RFAVRNSGAHAIVE

-1442 AYVLDMDNSF
+1442 AYVLDMDNTF

-1480 VLGEYVEET
+1480 VLAEYVEET
-1489 GSEWGRELFENLDDY
+1489 GSEWGRELSENLDDY

>member
-1 MWVGLS
+1 
-7 LCNNGFPWPPQKS
+7 
-20 WRLIGVDGKW
+20 
-30 LYIKE
+30 
-35 ICLRLRGEPGE
+35 
-46 KVSMKTG
+46 MKTG

-116 FLRAVAQK
+116 FLRAVAQE

-198 RLSDQEFAIKLF
+198 GLSDQEFAIKLF

-631 EESVGLQAAI
+631 DESVGLQAAI

>member
-1 MWVGLS
+1 
-7 LCNNGFPWPPQKS
+7 
-20 WRLIGVDGKW
+20 
-30 LYIKE
+30 
-35 ICLRLRGEPGE
+35 
-46 KVSMKTG
+46 MKTG

-116 FLRAVAQK
+116 FLRAVAQE

-130 PKQYAVGMV
+130 PRQYAVGMV

-155 DREIVAAGLKLVGW
+155 DREILAAGLKLVGW

-198 RLSDQEFAIKLF
+198 GLSDQEFAIKLF

-313 QIPDLE
+313 LIPDLE

-416 TNGYITIASE
+416 KNGYITLASE
-426 IGVWGY
+426 IGVWDY
-432 QPEEVLAKGRVG
+432 KPEDVIAKGRVG
-444 PGQILAVDT
+444 PGQIFAVDT

-490 DDQGAASYD
+490 DDQGVASYD

-631 EESVGLQAAI
+631 EESVGLEAAI

-778 FEAVGLAEE
+778 FEAIGLSEE

-800 KGARFVDLEGDQK
+800 KGARFEDLESDQK

-886 ADEALPLDQVEP
+886 ADQPLPLEQIEP

-930 LGARSNSGEGGEDPA
+930 LGARSNSGEGGEDPS

-1166 TQNEKLRKDHYIGTV
+1166 TQNDKLRKDHYIGTV

-1221 GDTERQQYLDLTPL
+1221 GDTERQQYLDLSPL
-1235 LGSSHIPADKPQFC
+1235 LGSPHIPADKPQFC

-1258 KGELAEKMVEMAL
+1258 QGELAEKMVEMAM

-1286 CNCDRSIGARISGE
+1286 CNCDRSIGARVSGE
-1300 IAKLYGNQGMAD
+1300 IARLHGNQGMAAA
-1312 KPVTFR
+1312 PITFR

-1359 PPAGSPFA
+1359 PPAGSPFE

-1442 AYVLDMDNSF
+1442 AYVLDMDNTF

-1480 VLGEYVEET
+1480 VLAEYVEET
-1489 GSEWGRELFENLDDY
+1489 GSEWGRELSENLDDY